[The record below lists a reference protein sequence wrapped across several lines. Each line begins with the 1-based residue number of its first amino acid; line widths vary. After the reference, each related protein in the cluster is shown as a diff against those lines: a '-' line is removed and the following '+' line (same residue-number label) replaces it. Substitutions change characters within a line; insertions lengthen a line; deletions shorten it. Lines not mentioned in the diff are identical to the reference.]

1 MADEQR
7 QHQQQ
12 QRHGPESLG
21 AGPTNLASAVAA
33 PTVRRD
39 QQSFLWSRVHVNP
52 SHSETSVVPSP
63 RSGAASVVVD
73 NKLYVFG
80 GYGGGTGRLDDFY
93 SFDFLTSTWEQV
105 EVLGNVKPGCRE
117 NNGVVISDSSRSIIL
132 FGGYNGS
139 NWLNDL
145 WKFDIDTK
153 RWTCIQETGS
163 SSGIDEANAG
173 ISFGGNPVAAA
184 ARKRPT
190 PRFGY
195 VSVVHNNKLILWGG
209 FDGAGW
215 MNDMYVF
222 CFVTLTWS
230 QIEQNGTLPS
240 VRSCPAWAKDDK
252 YVYIQ
257 GGYDGMERKDDFF
270 ACSLDTYTW
279 QQMPSL
285 GSTPSPRYYHSCV
298 LYGNKLF
305 MYGGYSGSQRLG
317 DMYAYDFETNHWSP
331 VDCSNGEAPSG
342 RSSLVAQV
350 YSNYLYVFGGYN
362 GSFVTNDMFKCR
374 LRPIGIPSPSLVSH
388 FRRLIND
395 SETSDICFLVEGEK
409 VYAHKAVLAVRSDYF
424 RAMLFNGH
432 MRESSSSGDIPVEIL
447 DVSHSV
453 FLQVLEFLYTDTLE
467 GPVSLEDGINLMVA
481 SELFMLDRLK
491 GICEDLI
498 RSDITVENVISI
510 LVASHQHNAFGLKEI
525 AMEHILQNLSEKPI
539 QRGLTDLKTE
549 PDLLVEIL
557 QLTSLQPITSS
568 RQHSLGDCRGSG
580 GK

>member
-1 MADEQR
+1 M
-7 QHQQQ
+7 
-12 QRHGPESLG
+12 
-21 AGPTNLASAVAA
+21 
-33 PTVRRD
+33 
-39 QQSFLWSRVHVNP
+39 
-52 SHSETSVVPSP
+52 
-63 RSGAASVVVD
+63 VD

-93 SFDFLTSTWEQV
+93 SFDFNTSSWEEV
-105 EVLGNVKPGCRE
+105 EVLGDVKPGCRE

-145 WKFDIDTK
+145 WKFDIDAK

-163 SSGIDEANAG
+163 SSETDDATAAVGLAG
-173 ISFGGNPVAAA
+173 VAAKAA

-195 VSVVHNNKLILWGG
+195 VSVVHDNKLILWGG
-209 FDGAGW
+209 FDGARW
-215 MNDMYVF
+215 MNDMFVF
-222 CFVTLTWS
+222 CFDTLTWS

-240 VRSCPAWAKDDK
+240 VRSCPAWAKDEK

-257 GGYDGMERKDDFF
+257 GGYDGLERKDDFF

-317 DMYAYDFETNHWSP
+317 DMYAYDFETNHWSQ

-350 YSNYLYVFGGYN
+350 YANYLYVFGGYN
-362 GSFVTNDMFKCR
+362 GSFVINDMFKCR
-374 LRPIGIPSPSLVSH
+374 LRPIGVPPPSLVSD
-388 FRRLIND
+388 FRSLIND
-395 SETSDICFLVEGEK
+395 SEMSDVCFLVEGQK
-409 VYAHKAVLAVRSDYF
+409 VHAHKAVLAVRSEYF

-432 MRESSSSGDIPVEIL
+432 MRESSSAGDVPVEISG
-447 DVSHSV
+447 VSHSV
-453 FLQVLEFLYTDTLE
+453 FLKVLEFLYTDNLE
-467 GPVSLEDGINLMVA
+467 GPVSLELGINLMVA
-481 SELFMLDRLK
+481 SEQFMLDRLK

-498 RSDITVENVISI
+498 RCDINMENVISI
-510 LVASHQHNAFGLKEI
+510 LVASHQHNALGLKEI
-525 AMEHILQNLSEKPI
+525 AMEHILLNLNEKPI
-539 QRGLTDLKTE
+539 QRGLTDLKSE

-557 QLTSLQPITSS
+557 QLTSLQQRSS
-568 RQHSLGDCRGSG
+568 WQPAPPARQQAHSDSSGSG
-580 GK
+580 GR

>member
-1 MADEQR
+1 MSDGHR
-7 QHQQQ
+7 QQQ

-21 AGPTNLASAVAA
+21 AGPTNLTSAVST
-33 PTVRRD
+33 PSVRRD

-52 SHSETSVVPSP
+52 PHSETSVVPSP

-93 SFDFLTSTWEQV
+93 SFDFLTSTWEEV
-105 EVLGNVKPGCRE
+105 EVLGDVKPGCRE

-145 WKFDIDTK
+145 WKFDIDSK

-163 SSGIDEANAG
+163 SSGIDEANAAIG
-173 ISFGGNPVAAA
+173 FGGGPVTTAGS
-184 ARKRPT
+184 KRPT

-215 MNDMYVF
+215 MNDMFVF
-222 CFVTLTWS
+222 CFDTLTWS

-270 ACSLDTYTW
+270 ACSLDNYTW

-317 DMYAYDFETNHWSP
+317 DMYAYDFETNHWSQ

-374 LRPIGIPSPSLVSH
+374 LRPIGIPSPSLVSN
-388 FRRLIND
+388 FRSLIND
-395 SETSDICFLVEGEK
+395 SEMSDVCFLVEGRMT
-409 VYAHKAVLAVRSDYF
+409 YAHKAILAVRSDYF

-432 MRESSSSGDIPVEIL
+432 MRESSSSGDIPVEIS

-453 FLQVLEFLYTDTLE
+453 FLQVLEFLYTDNVV
-467 GPVSLEDGINLMVA
+467 GPVSLEEAINLMVA
-481 SELFMLDRLK
+481 SEQFMIDRLK

-498 RSDITVENVISI
+498 RTDITVDNVISV

-525 AMEHILQNLSEKPI
+525 AMEYILQNLSEKPI
-539 QRGLTDLKTE
+539 QRGLMDLKTE

-557 QLTSLQPITSS
+557 QLTSLQPVTSS
-568 RQHSLGDCRGSG
+568 RQHTHGDCRGSG